1 MPQDVLIVTLGL
13 LPVENVGREIREKI
27 LASIREAAADEGVK
41 AAVLVYGGPQEV
53 DTGALFEIDLEP
65 TGPTLRDLVN
75 AIEASAKPVVAALHG
90 SVQGAALEL
99 ALGCRHR
106 WAAPGA
112 LLGMPQVKYGLSP
125 RSGGTQRLPR
135 LVGFDTALAVIIGGA
150 TLSAAD
156 ALDVGLVDGVATGA
170 DPTHEATAF
179 ARTLYAE
186 HGQSAATRRADKL
199 QHQTDQS
206 GTVTTF
212 IYEQGRRLKGFEAPL
227 AVGQVLQG
235 VGHASF
241 ADGMRQEQEVF
252 ARLATG
258 MQFQALRHLYRAE
271 RAAPDVAGMPADTPT
286 RSISRVGILGAG
298 TMGTGIAM
306 SFLST
311 GIPVVLVE
319 REQRALDR
327 GAGMIRA
334 SYEASAK
341 RGRLTSVQT
350 KTALSLLTLSVSYD
364 DLTECDL
371 ILEAVFEDMELKK
384 EVFRIIDRV
393 AKPDAL
399 LASNTSYLDLDEI
412 AGATTRPEN
421 VVGLHFFSPANVM
434 KLLEVVRGAGTS
446 LPVLATVMSLAK
458 RLGKTAVM
466 SRVCHGFIGNR
477 MLIPRQ
483 REAYELILEGA
494 TPWAVDRVLT
504 EFGFPMGPFQ
514 MTDLAGLDLGWKA
527 ATSTSST
534 LREVMCEAGRRG
546 QKVLQ
551 GFYDYDEKRI
561 GTPSAAVQAIII
573 EFRRKTG
580 RIPRAIDDQEILQ
593 RLLYP
598 MINEAARILDEG
610 IAQRASDIDVVWTNG
625 YGWPQYTG
633 GPLFWANAVGLRN
646 IVSSL
651 QQQARRS
658 GAEPDI
664 SPLLA
669 KKALQGAALG
679 GDDIGRSAG
688 P

>member
-13 LPVENVGREIREKI
+13 LPVENVGRQIREKM
-27 LASIREAAADEGVK
+27 LASIREAAADEEVK
-41 AAVLVYGGPQEV
+41 AVVLAYGGPGEV
-53 DTGALFEIDLEP
+53 DAGALFEIDLEP
-65 TGPTLRDLVN
+65 TGPALRDVID
-75 AIEASAKPVVAALHG
+75 AIEASEKPVVAALHG

-99 ALGCRHR
+99 ALGCHYR

-112 LLGMPQVKYGLSP
+112 LLGMPQVKYGVSP
-125 RSGGTQRLPR
+125 RAGGTQRLPR
-135 LVGFDTALAVIIGGA
+135 LVGFDAALAVIVGGA

-156 ALDVGLVDGVATGA
+156 ALDAGLVDAVATGA

-186 HGQSAATRRADKL
+186 HGQSAAARRIDKL

-206 GTVTTF
+206 ATVATF
-212 IYEQGRRLKGFEAPL
+212 IYKQGRRLKGFEAPP

-235 VGHASF
+235 VAHASF

-258 MQFQALRHLYRAE
+258 LQFQALRHLHRAE
-271 RAAPDVAGMPADTPT
+271 HAAPDVVGMSADTPT
-286 RSISRVGILGAG
+286 RQISSIGILGAG

-306 SFLST
+306 SFLSA

-334 SYEASAK
+334 NYEASAK

-350 KTALSLLTLSVSYD
+350 NTALSLLTLSVSYD

-384 EVFRIIDRV
+384 EVFRHIDHV

-412 AGATTRPEN
+412 ARATTRPEN

-434 KLLEVVRGAGTS
+434 KLLEVVRGARTS
-446 LPVLATVMSLAK
+446 LQVLATVMSLAK
-458 RLGKTAVM
+458 RLGKTAVV

-494 TPWAVDRVLT
+494 TPWTVDRVLT

-514 MTDLAGLDLGWKA
+514 MTDLAGLDLGWTA
-527 ATSTSST
+527 ATSRSST

-561 GTPSAAVQAIII
+561 GTPSAAVESIIV
-573 EFRRKTG
+573 EFRRKAG
-580 RIPRAIDDQEILQ
+580 RIPRAIDEQEILQ

-679 GDDIGRSAG
+679 GDDIGRSTA

>member
-1 MPQDVLIVTLGL
+1 MIQDVLVVMLGL
-13 LPVENVGREIREKI
+13 LPVENVGREIREKV
-27 LASIREAAADEGVK
+27 LAAIREAAADEGVK
-41 AAVLVYGGPQEV
+41 AVVLAYGGPREV

-65 TGPTLRDLVN
+65 TGPPLRDVID
-75 AIEASAKPVVAALHG
+75 AIEASEKPVVAALHG
-90 SVQGAALEL
+90 GVQGAALEL
-99 ALGCRHR
+99 ALGCHYR

-125 RSGGTQRLPR
+125 REGGTQRLPR
-135 LVGFDTALAVIIGGA
+135 LVGFDAALAVIVGGA

-156 ALDVGLVDGVATGA
+156 ALDVGLVDGVATEV

-179 ARTLYAE
+179 ARTLYPE
-186 HGQSAATRRADKL
+186 HGQFAATRRPDKL

-206 GTVTTF
+206 GTVAAF
-212 IYEQGRRLKGFEAPL
+212 IHKQGRRLKGFEAPL

-235 VGHASF
+235 VAHASF

-258 MQFQALRHLYRAE
+258 LQFQALRHLHRAE
-271 RAAPDVAGMPADTPT
+271 RAAPDIVGMPADTPI
-286 RSISRVGILGAG
+286 RPISRIGILGAG

-306 SFLST
+306 SFLSA

-334 SYEASAK
+334 NYEASAK
-341 RGRLTSVQT
+341 RGRLTSVQAN
-350 KTALSLLTLSVSYD
+350 TALSLLTLSVSYD

-384 EVFRIIDRV
+384 EVFRLIDRV

-412 AGATTRPEN
+412 ARATTRPEN

-514 MTDLAGLDLGWKA
+514 MTDLAGLDLGWTA
-527 ATSTSST
+527 ATSRSST

-561 GTPSAAVQAIII
+561 GTPSAAVESLIV

-580 RIPRAIDDQEILQ
+580 RIPRAIDEQEILQ

-633 GPLFWANAVGLRN
+633 GPLFWANAVRLRN

-679 GDDIGRSAG
+679 GDDIGGSTA